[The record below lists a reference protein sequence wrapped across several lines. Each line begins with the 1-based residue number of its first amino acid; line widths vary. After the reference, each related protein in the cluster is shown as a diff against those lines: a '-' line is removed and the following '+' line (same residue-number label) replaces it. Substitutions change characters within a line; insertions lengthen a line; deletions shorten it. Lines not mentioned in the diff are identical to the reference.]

1 MFWNLT
7 FIVYYCSQ
15 ALRAVSHNY
24 PNIMFACWERVS
36 TIVYGFFMVAT
47 PEVPA
52 RPRKGNAGD
61 IVGVI
66 GEKFLTAAV
75 KVGPL
80 CMSIPLPTPPT
91 PPIHPRVPK
100 KKKNFVCLGKGKKRQ
115 IVLFLVPS
123 IPSCMISTDSI
134 ILLLLLKFNMSFNNV
149 YWSICFIFLVHFI
162 RTSFDGLS
170 IMRLMYLSDLGLWRT
185 LTCFWRVLFYVL
197 SRCLNLLNLGIL
209 VGWMQ
214 NS

>member
-1 MFWNLT
+1 MLGTSFHHCLWLLHGSNSWST
-7 FIVYYCSQ
+7 CKAKERKRWRHCWGYWGKIPYSCGQGRTSVHVYSPP
-15 ALRAVSHNY
+15 H
-24 PNIMFACWERVS
+24 
-36 TIVYGFFMVAT
+36 T
-47 PEVPA
+47 PH
-52 RPRKGNAGD
+52 
-61 IVGVI
+61 
-66 GEKFLTAAV
+66 
-75 KVGPL
+75 
-80 CMSIPLPTPPT
+80 PTHPP
-91 PPIHPRVPK
+91 PCAK
-100 KKKNFVCLGKGKKRQ
+100 KKKKKFVCLGKGKKRQ

-162 RTSFDGLS
+162 RTSFDGLF